1 MSALRVSIVQVQ
13 NLPVSGERT
22 SENFLPCLVVRLSLH
37 CDFPQAFGITCVLP
51 CYSFW
56 HCLCLAI
63 FKYSLALILSD
74 PALVVFVSPPPCH
87 LVVIVLFSLHVL
99 LKLPYF
105 FMSISSRIVSE
116 HFFDLPNSCAFNLNW
131 SNGWDSYFTTLRKES
146 TGYSRHRTKMV
157 VTKSAD
163 ISLQCIVDYI

>member
-63 FKYSLALILSD
+63 LLISLN
-74 PALVVFVSPPPCH
+74 LVRSSPCGVCVPPPCH

-105 FMSISSRIVSE
+105 FMSISSRIV
-116 HFFDLPNSCAFNLNW
+116 
-131 SNGWDSYFTTLRKES
+131 TLMNTFLTFLILVLS
-146 TGYSRHRTKMV
+146 
-157 VTKSAD
+157 
-163 ISLQCIVDYI
+163 I